1 MITNHEQVVTTIVKA
16 LEVAWNAADGTC
28 FGLPFA
34 EDADF
39 VTIRGEHARTRQA
52 IAAGHQ
58 AIFDTIYRDS
68 VVRLEASQVRD
79 ISPRVLLVQVRG
91 FLKAPSGPLA
101 GEHNSLATMVLVE
114 SEQEWRIAS
123 FHNSIVR

>member
-1 MITNHEQVVTTIVKA
+1 MKTHEQIGSTLVKQ
-16 LEVAWNAADGTC
+16 LEASWYAADGTR
-28 FGLPFA
+28 FGLRFA

-58 AIFDTIYRDS
+58 AIFDTIYRGS

-79 ISPRVLLVQVRG
+79 ISPHVLLVQVRG
-91 FLKAPSGPLA
+91 FMKAPSGPLA

-114 SEQEWRIAS
+114 SDQEWRIAS
-123 FHNSIVR
+123 FHNTLIR